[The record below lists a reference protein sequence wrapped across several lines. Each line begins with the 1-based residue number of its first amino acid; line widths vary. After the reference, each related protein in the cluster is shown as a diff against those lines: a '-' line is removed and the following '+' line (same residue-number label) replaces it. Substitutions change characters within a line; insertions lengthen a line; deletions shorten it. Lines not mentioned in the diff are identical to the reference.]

1 MQTAPPLLRM
11 CGIQNPACMH
21 CLWEMWVLQF
31 SVHLVISH
39 APRKAWH
46 KSMCLQLTGVRHC
59 NLTWCTALTGPYL
72 DAATL
77 CLPGMLCLGQDRG
90 HSVGGVLALSNEV
103 LMKSIL
109 LQDVSPD
116 SAHFCNA
123 LLLLRLIDSPSKMSL
138 FTIQPGQCCFP
149 L

>member
-1 MQTAPPLLRM
+1 MGYKTLLACTACGRCGCSSLM
-11 CGIQNPACMH
+11 CIWWFHMP
-21 CLWEMWVLQF
+21 
-31 SVHLVISH
+31 
-39 APRKAWH
+39 PRKAWH
-46 KSMCLQLTGVRHC
+46 KSMCLQLTGMTHC
-59 NLTWCTALTGPYL
+59 SLTWCTALTGPYL

-90 HSVGGVLALSNEV
+90 HCVGGVTSGTVKWGFDEKYFAPRCL
-103 LMKSIL
+103 
-109 LQDVSPD
+109 PD